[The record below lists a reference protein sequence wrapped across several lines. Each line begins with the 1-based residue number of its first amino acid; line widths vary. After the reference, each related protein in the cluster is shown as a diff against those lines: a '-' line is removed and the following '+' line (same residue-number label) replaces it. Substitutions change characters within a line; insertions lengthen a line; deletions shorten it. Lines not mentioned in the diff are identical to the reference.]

1 MKKAES
7 CIQWKVF
14 QMEWCFINNT
24 PRVYTLSIMFI
35 ININDLPG
43 VVGSVCKLFQNDCK
57 LYHNIKS
64 EADMKELQED
74 IERMC

>member
-1 MKKAES
+1 
-7 CIQWKVF
+7 
-14 QMEWCFINNT
+14 
-24 PRVYTLSIMFI
+24 MFI